1 MRHDCP
7 EGAADAWAYCADC
20 YDQWIQPQGK
30 RIRGHITFRDKA
42 SQGRCKSACPA
53 PGEAVVEDM
62 PPALENAR
70 PEDGLNRTEAYDPI
84 EDEETLRDDPE
95 MEPVDF
101 EQAAPDV
108 QMAATE
114 GDMDVDGEDDG
125 ALPEAL
131 EETPLL
137 PEERLPTLEEYQET
151 WDRLQRQHTRTVRG
165 NFGPN
170 NLVPEPLP
178 QLFQDCPWVLSGKK
192 QPVRRPD
199 ILTSTS
205 CGLRRTP

>member
-1 MRHDCP
+1 
-7 EGAADAWAYCADC
+7 
-20 YDQWIQPQGK
+20 
-30 RIRGHITFRDKA
+30 
-42 SQGRCKSACPA
+42 
-53 PGEAVVEDM
+53 M

-95 MEPVDF
+95 MEPADV

-137 PEERLPTLEEYQET
+137 PEERPPSLEEYQEK
-151 WDRLQRQHTRTVRG
+151 WDRLYRQHTRAVRG
-165 NFGPN
+165 NFGPT
-170 NLVPEPLP
+170 NLVPDPVP
-178 QLFQDCPWVLSGKK
+178 QLFQNCPWAFGEKYPGCRQCIV
-192 QPVRRPD
+192 
-199 ILTSTS
+199 TSTY
-205 CGLRRTP
+205 CGVKTTLEPFDLVLCVR